1 MKSQKQH
8 IHSKHFENSLSHLSC
23 LHNFNSSI
31 FPFYVTIFVRTH
43 QLVVM
48 SQVGGR
54 SILLY
59 NFKLQRNRPWKH
71 FQTSG
76 WLQLPAGYCGEKA
89 PWIWPIGW
97 ILRVFLEDEQIKK
110 IMKKKSCTKSIFC
123 PVWKWWHSI
132 LFWDE
137 LFFSTKPP
145 AETRFTHKPASSG
158 RCYFCKIENTS
169 NSARCVNGSGEKKVG
184 ENPGAASDCKQHENR
199 HDVQGLRVGTCKSP
213 TAQGYSLCSWSLQAT
228 PLKNNN
234 GKTNHFKMWT
244 SMSQRL

>member
-1 MKSQKQH
+1 MRCPTLTILLLLQLWQGWYLEVLLCTSVQVNHVKQASWQLH
-8 IHSKHFENSLSHLSC
+8 EVTKAKYSFQANLNSLSHLSC
-23 LHNFNSSI
+23 LHNFNSSL

-97 ILRVFLEDEQIKK
+97 ILRVFLGDEQIKK
-110 IMKKKSCTKSIFC
+110 IMKKKCCTKSIFR
-123 PVWKWWHSI
+123 PVWKWLHSI

-145 AETRFTHKPASSG
+145 AETRFTHKPASS
-158 RCYFCKIENTS
+158 
-169 NSARCVNGSGEKKVG
+169 
-184 ENPGAASDCKQHENR
+184 
-199 HDVQGLRVGTCKSP
+199 
-213 TAQGYSLCSWSLQAT
+213 W
-228 PLKNNN
+228 
-234 GKTNHFKMWT
+234 
-244 SMSQRL
+244 